1 MKSTPNKPYNN
12 AAKVLRKIRV
22 KLAMSQP
29 DLGKIIKASRQSI
42 SNAERGLAYLAKPQL
57 KVLVKL
63 SPLAAL
69 YMDAY
74 IVDKTEQARQ
84 RINKLRS
91 K

>member
-12 AAKVLRKIRV
+12 AANTLRKIRA
-22 KLAMSQP
+22 KLAVSQRELATKLKMS
-29 DLGKIIKASRQSI
+29 SQSL
-42 SNAERGLAYLAKPQL
+42 SNAERGLAYLTTPQL
-57 KVLVKL
+57 KVLAKL
-63 SPLAAL
+63 SPLSSV

>member
-12 AAKVLRKIRV
+12 AAKVLRKIRA
-22 KLAMSQP
+22 KLAISQAE
-29 DLGKIIKASRQSI
+29 LGKALKAGRQSI
-42 SNAERGLAYLAKPQL
+42 SNAERGLAYLTTKQL
-57 KVLVKL
+57 KSLSKL
-63 SPLAAL
+63 STLTSV

>member
-12 AAKVLRKIRV
+12 AAKVLRKIRA
-22 KLAMSQP
+22 KLTISQAA
-29 DLGKIIKASRQSI
+29 LGKALKAGSQTI
-42 SNAERGLAYLAKPQL
+42 SNAERGLAYLTSAQL
-57 KVLVKL
+57 KALSKL
-63 SPLAAL
+63 SAL
-69 YMDAY
+69 TSVYMDAY